1 MRKLKKFVST
11 AIIVAMAG
19 TLCLT
24 GCGSN
29 SSSESSTGSSK
40 SEKQVTVAVVQPMSH
55 TSLDQIRD
63 TITSE
68 FGKDDNIKVVT
79 DNANGDTAALS
90 SIIENYK
97 SEGVDIVVPIAT
109 STAQTAK
116 SVYDGEDT
124 PIVFAAV
131 SDPEA
136 AGLTGEDCANITGVS
151 NNIPADEI
159 VKLIANFQPDY
170 KKIGFLYTSSETNS
184 VSTITAAKKY
194 CDDNNIAYE
203 ESSISN
209 VSELQTAVESLIS
222 KGVDALY
229 TGNDNTIAS
238 AMATYTDA
246 AYAKKVPIYCGA
258 DSMVADGGFA
268 TVGVNYV
275 QLGKQ
280 VADMVEKIANGET
293 VSDIPYETISDYAKY
308 VNMQA
313 VKQFGGNFDKK
324 AFEGFDVL
332 VEEDGTS
339 HFNK

>member
-1 MRKLKKFVST
+1 LRPAFSPLG
-11 AIIVAMAG
+11 IVIS
-19 TLCLT
+19 LE
-24 GCGSN
+24 GS
-29 SSSESSTGSSK
+29 
-40 SEKQVTVAVVQPMSH
+40 V
-55 TSLDQIRD
+55 
-63 TITSE
+63 
-68 FGKDDNIKVVT
+68 
-79 DNANGDTAALS
+79 
-90 SIIENYK
+90 
-97 SEGVDIVVPIAT
+97 
-109 STAQTAK
+109 
-116 SVYDGEDT
+116 
-124 PIVFAAV
+124 
-131 SDPEA
+131 
-136 AGLTGEDCANITGVS
+136 VS

-280 VADMVEKIANGET
+280 VADMVEKIANGEK

>member
-1 MRKLKKFVST
+1 MK
-11 AIIVAMAG
+11 
-19 TLCLT
+19 
-24 GCGSN
+24 
-29 SSSESSTGSSK
+29 
-40 SEKQVTVAVVQPMSH
+40 
-55 TSLDQIRD
+55 
-63 TITSE
+63 
-68 FGKDDNIKVVT
+68 
-79 DNANGDTAALS
+79 
-90 SIIENYK
+90 
-97 SEGVDIVVPIAT
+97 
-109 STAQTAK
+109 
-116 SVYDGEDT
+116 
-124 PIVFAAV
+124 
-131 SDPEA
+131 
-136 AGLTGEDCANITGVS
+136 
-151 NNIPADEI
+151 
-159 VKLIANFQPDY
+159 DY

-194 CDDNNIAYE
+194 CDDNKIAYE
-203 ESSISN
+203 ESSIAN

-246 AYAKKVPIYCGA
+246 AYAKKIPIYCGA

-280 VADMVEKIANGET
+280 VADMVEKIANGEKP
-293 VSDIPYETISDYAKY
+293 SDIPYETISDYAKY

>member
-1 MRKLKKFVST
+1 MRKFKKFVST
-11 AIIVAMAG
+11 AIIAAMAG

-68 FGKDDNIKVVT
+68 LGKDDNIKVVT

-136 AGLTGEDCANITGVS
+136 AGLTGEDCANIT
-151 NNIPADEI
+151 
-159 VKLIANFQPDY
+159 
-170 KKIGFLYTSSETNS
+170 GFLYTSSETNS

-280 VADMVEKIANGET
+280 VADMVEKIANGEK